1 MDEDEQLLPGFKVV
15 KKERIVKT
23 FLIHLYFCNM
33 GLGRKCKPDGA
44 ELRVCR
50 NSISGWKKMKYIK
63 VCPYLR
69 FTAFR

>member
-44 ELRVCR
+44 KLLQKFYKWLEEDEVHK
-50 NSISGWKKMKYIK
+50 SMS
-63 VCPYLR
+63 V
-69 FTAFR
+69 FTFHCF